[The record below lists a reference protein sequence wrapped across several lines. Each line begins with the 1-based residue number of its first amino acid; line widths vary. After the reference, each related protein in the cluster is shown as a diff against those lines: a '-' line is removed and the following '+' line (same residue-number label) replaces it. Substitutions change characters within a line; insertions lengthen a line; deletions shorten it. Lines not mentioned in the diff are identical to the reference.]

1 VRLWREEFDWG
12 LVRQSFAAVAMPNIA
27 FYTNPQNYLDNT
39 RCPSYITQHIQF
51 HRRSTMTNAKV
62 FFVTCPTCKHRMTLA
77 VVQNF
82 HYYSCSHCGDAID
95 ARLI

>member
-1 VRLWREEFDWG
+1 
-12 LVRQSFAAVAMPNIA
+12 
-27 FYTNPQNYLDNT
+27 
-39 RCPSYITQHIQF
+39 
-51 HRRSTMTNAKV
+51 MTNAKV